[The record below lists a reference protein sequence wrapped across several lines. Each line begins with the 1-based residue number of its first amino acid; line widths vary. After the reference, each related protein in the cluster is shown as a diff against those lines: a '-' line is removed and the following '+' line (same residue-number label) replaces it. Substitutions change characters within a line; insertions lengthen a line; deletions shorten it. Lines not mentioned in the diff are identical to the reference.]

1 MKLSYPPLIVL
12 GCIAV
17 QLLLNMLVPLEVN
30 LSLLLGLVLLIFSLG
45 IVTYAFREL
54 NNNETTNIPDGDPEK
69 LVTSGPFS
77 FTRNPIYLGMAGI
90 LLAIAFLLQSLS
102 ALLIPILFISII
114 QNTWIPHEEKKLA
127 ETFGEEWEDYSAKTK
142 KWLW

>member
-12 GCIAV
+12 ACIAV

-54 NNNETTNIPDGDPEK
+54 NNNKTTYIPDGDPEK
-69 LVTSGPFS
+69 LVTSGDISCF
-77 FTRNPIYLGMAGI
+77 IVI
-90 LLAIAFLLQSLS
+90 KLS
-102 ALLIPILFISII
+102 KSVS
-114 QNTWIPHEEKKLA
+114 NN
-127 ETFGEEWEDYSAKTK
+127 S
-142 KWLW
+142 

>member
-12 GCIAV
+12 GCIAIQV
-17 QLLLNMLVPLEVN
+17 LLKIIVPLEVN
-30 LSLLLGLVLLIFSLG
+30 LSLLLGLVLLILSLG
-45 IVTYAFREL
+45 VITYAFKEL
-54 NNNETTNIPDGDPEK
+54 NNNETTYIPDGDPEK

-77 FTRNPIYLGMAGI
+77 ISRNPIYLGMAGT
-90 LLAIAFLLQSLS
+90 LLAIAFLMQSLS

-127 ETFGEEWEDYSAKTK
+127 EVFGEEWEIYSAKTK
-142 KWLW
+142 QWL

>member
-1 MKLSYPPLIVL
+1 
-12 GCIAV
+12 
-17 QLLLNMLVPLEVN
+17 
-30 LSLLLGLVLLIFSLG
+30 
-45 IVTYAFREL
+45 
-54 NNNETTNIPDGDPEK
+54 
-69 LVTSGPFS
+69 
-77 FTRNPIYLGMAGI
+77 MAGI

-127 ETFGEEWEDYSAKTK
+127 ETFGEEWENYSAKTK

>member
-54 NNNETTNIPDGDPEK
+54 NNNETTYITDGDPEK

-127 ETFGEEWEDYSAKTK
+127 ETFGEEWENYSAKTK

>member
-17 QLLLNMLVPLEVN
+17 QVVLNMLVPLEVN
-30 LSLLLGLVLLIFSLG
+30 LSLLLGIIVLILSLG
-45 IVTYAFREL
+45 IITYAFREL
-54 NNNETTNIPDGDPEK
+54 NNNETTYIPDGEPEQ

-77 FTRNPIYLGMAGI
+77 FSRNPIYLGMAGV

-127 ETFGEEWEDYSAKTK
+127 EIFGEEWITYSEKTK

>member
-17 QLLLNMLVPLEVN
+17 QILLNMLVPLEVN
-30 LSLLLGLVLLIFSLG
+30 LSLLLGLIVLILSLG
-45 IVTYAFREL
+45 VITYAFREL
-54 NNNETTNIPDGDPEK
+54 NNNETTYIPDGEPEK
-69 LVTSGPFS
+69 LVSSGPFS
-77 FTRNPIYLGMAGI
+77 FSRNPIYLGMAGV

-114 QNTWIPHEEKKLA
+114 QNTWIPHEEKKL
-127 ETFGEEWEDYSAKTK
+127 EEIFGEEWITYSEKTK

>member
-17 QLLLNMLVPLEVN
+17 QILLNILVPLEVN
-30 LSLLLGLVLLIFSLG
+30 LSLLLGLLILIFSLG
-45 IVTYAFREL
+45 IITYAFIEL
-54 NNNETTNIPDGDPEK
+54 NNYETTYIPDGEPEK

-77 FTRNPIYLGMAGI
+77 FSRNPIYLGMAGV

-127 ETFGEEWEDYSAKTK
+127 EIFGEEWQTYSEKTK

>member
-1 MKLSYPPLIVL
+1 M
-12 GCIAV
+12 
-17 QLLLNMLVPLEVN
+17 
-30 LSLLLGLVLLIFSLG
+30 LIFSLG
-45 IVTYAFREL
+45 IITYAFREL
-54 NNNETTNIPDGDPEK
+54 SNNETTYIPDGEPEK

-77 FTRNPIYLGMAGI
+77 FSRNPIYLGMAGV

-127 ETFGEEWEDYSAKTK
+127 EIFGEEWITYSEKTK